1 MKEILTEWRQ
11 YLHEISGM
19 GGASEEAALA
29 GITSLSSK
37 MTEKDV
43 DLIRQIV
50 SIADPTGIS
59 SYPDVKTAYDDF
71 TKEQTIGNGGL
82 FLLAILGAI
91 PVIGKVAAPAKVAK
105 LSKLAD
111 STKKAA
117 KIVDT
122 AKDGS
127 KLSKQIAAKADE
139 VQEALQRLHLYVHS
153 FARGMDPELAQKLL
167 KMGRKGKAVTYT
179 GKAYRGVRVSDP
191 LHIVDQ
197 IIIPGIRKRHRGDYY
212 AWSAGTKKLPVNKV
226 DYFMRDQLKKAWS
239 SKDWVEIKVPFKNA
253 KLDTRGQGAL
263 SYTTD
268 FKQAEKFAE
277 PLSQSGDKFEV
288 VFQTSGDKFVDVV
301 KTLEKSGVGIEPA
314 FKLEKEV
321 LAIGE
326 PVIEKIF
333 VRRRV
338 N

>member
-91 PVIGKVAAPAKVAK
+91 PVIGKVAAPANVAK

-111 STKKAA
+111 STKNAA
-117 KIVDT
+117 KIFNT
-122 AKDGS
+122 AKN
-127 KLSKQIAAKADE
+127 
-139 VQEALQRLHLYVHS
+139 R
-153 FARGMDPELAQKLL
+153 
-167 KMGRKGKAVTYT
+167 
-179 GKAYRGVRVSDP
+179 
-191 LHIVDQ
+191 
-197 IIIPGIRKRHRGDYY
+197 
-212 AWSAGTKKLPVNKV
+212 
-226 DYFMRDQLKKAWS
+226 
-239 SKDWVEIKVPFKNA
+239 PFKP
-253 KLDTRGQGAL
+253 LCHCRQ
-263 SYTTD
+263 
-268 FKQAEKFAE
+268 EKR
-277 PLSQSGDKFEV
+277 DK
-288 VFQTSGDKFVDVV
+288 
-301 KTLEKSGVGIEPA
+301 
-314 FKLEKEV
+314 
-321 LAIGE
+321 
-326 PVIEKIF
+326 
-333 VRRRV
+333 
-338 N
+338 